1 MAGSTRTF
9 QYSIQADPAVIPRL
23 LARAEA
29 RACESNDQV
38 TCHGVTGEALGVVI
52 MNLTVTGRDQWAC
65 RQVVQDILNYVT
77 WGVSVKVTKLD
88 LTSRRQEP
96 HDHRGY
102 SHGRT
107 KRGRAPN
114 GSRPRPNPP
123 SPGSEPPRE

>member
-23 LARAEA
+23 VARAEA

-65 RQVVQDILNYVT
+65 RQIVQDILNYVT

-114 GSRPRPNPP
+114 GSRPRPAPP
-123 SPGSEPPRE
+123 AREPEPPRE